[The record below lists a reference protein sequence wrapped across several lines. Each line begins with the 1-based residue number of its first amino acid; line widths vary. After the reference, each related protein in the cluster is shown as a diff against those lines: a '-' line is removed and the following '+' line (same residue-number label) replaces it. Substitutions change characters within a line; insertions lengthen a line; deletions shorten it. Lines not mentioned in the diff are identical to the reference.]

1 MCTTVTVEYVWFPF
15 QETFG
20 ISAYFS
26 CSSVSRIFRK
36 SVTGFRFTISQ
47 DRVGLERTVSL
58 ECRIVNKTTLVSTV
72 TVCVVYFTIFNQ
84 RDFRVV
90 LEQDLKDSVVG
101 LVGFLYLWS
110 HVRK

>member
-1 MCTTVTVEYVWFPF
+1 M
-15 QETFG
+15 
-20 ISAYFS
+20 
-26 CSSVSRIFRK
+26 
-36 SVTGFRFTISQ
+36 
-47 DRVGLERTVSL
+47 
-58 ECRIVNKTTLVSTV
+58 STV

-84 RDFRVV
+84 CDFRVV